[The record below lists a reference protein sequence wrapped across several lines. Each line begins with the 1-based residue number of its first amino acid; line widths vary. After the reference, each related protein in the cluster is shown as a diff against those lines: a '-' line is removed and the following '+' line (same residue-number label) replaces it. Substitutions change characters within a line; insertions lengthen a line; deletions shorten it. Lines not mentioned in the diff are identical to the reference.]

1 MPDAAQ
7 VRAAMLTTCSL
18 HAGLLL
24 PPSAFG
30 ACASRRQR
38 RPRRRRIDLSRLEI
52 QVMRKSA
59 AAPRDQTADDLIG
72 GCVSTQGVRE

>member
-30 ACASRRQR
+30 ASRRQ

>member
-30 ACASRRQR
+30 ASRRQ
-38 RPRRRRIDLSRLEI
+38 RPRRRRIDLSLTRLEI
-52 QVMRKSA
+52 Q
-59 AAPRDQTADDLIG
+59 
-72 GCVSTQGVRE
+72 